1 MTPEEIQRTIEGM
14 LAVQKELQNSQIRF
28 DSSLDRLGQDISELR
43 ESISELRES
52 TSELR
57 ESVTDLKEISQRHE
71 RRIEQLI
78 GYSITGESDRLDL
91 LGRLTTLERR
101 VNRLEQDNH
110 GVS

>member
-14 LAVQKELQNSQIRF
+14 LAVQKELQNSQLRF
-28 DSSLDRLGQDISELR
+28 DSSLDRLGQD
-43 ESISELRES
+43 ISELRES

-78 GYSITGESDRLDL
+78 GYSITGEGDRLDL

-101 VNRLEQDNH
+101 VNRLER
-110 GVS
+110 S

>member
-14 LAVQKELQNSQIRF
+14 LAVQRELQNSQLEF
-28 DSSLDRLGQDISELR
+28 R
-43 ESISELRES
+43 ESLVQLRADI
-52 TSELR
+52 
-57 ESVTDLKEISQRHE
+57 TDLKESTRNLNEVSQRHE

-78 GYSITGESDRLDL
+78 GYSITGETDRLDL